1 MIDVNALMFN
11 PFEEMEVGR
20 KRAYAGYEAG
30 QAAAQREALNELY
43 AQALDPRTGQ
53 VNVNALYGGLA
64 QRRMGAMIPG
74 MQKEAADVTFKE
86 AQARKQ
92 NQDADV
98 AFWKQSRDE
107 LATIPEGN
115 QAAYQAW
122 ANRLIERAPW
132 AVQYLAPVLNAET
145 KRQMLTTADAAMP
158 KGEVRDVGG
167 ILATIDP
174 YTGQEIGR
182 VDLSAADIRA
192 KTAGRAVSNI
202 NMPRAQTA
210 YETTVGGEAGK
221 ADIAAFDSASKAA
234 SSLQRD
240 YEALNLLRRGEPS
253 TGITADLEL
262 QFNRLKGEVGG
273 DKQAAKQVKDT
284 QLLNALLGQNVFDQI
299 QALGVGAR
307 GLDTPAEREYL
318 REVISGTI
326 SLNRET
332 LIRMAEIRANI
343 QERAIDKFNARVE
356 SGELDRFF
364 EASGRRKQKIEK
376 PEKPVAA
383 PTAPKVG
390 AVENGYRFKGGDP
403 SNSASWEK
411 VK

>member
-74 MQKEAADVTFKE
+74 MQKEAADVAFKE

-92 NQDADV
+92 NQDAEI
-98 AFWKQSRDE
+98 AFLKQSRDD
-107 LATIPEGN
+107 LATIFEGD

-122 ANRLIERAPW
+122 ASRMIERAPW
-132 AVQYLAPVLNAET
+132 TAQYIAPVLNAET
-145 KRQMLTTADAAMP
+145 KKQMLKTADAAMP

-210 YETTVGGEAGK
+210 YETTVGGESGK
-221 ADIAAFDSASKAA
+221 ADIAAFDTASKAA

-273 DKQAAKQVKDT
+273 DKQAAKRVEQT

-318 REVISGTI
+318 REVISGTV

-332 LIRMAEIRANI
+332 LIRMAEIRANV
-343 QERAIDKFNARVE
+343 QERMIDRFNARVE

-383 PTAPKVG
+383 PAAPKVG
-390 AVENGYRFKGGDP
+390 AVENGDRFKGGDP
-403 SNSASWEK
+403 SNPASWEK